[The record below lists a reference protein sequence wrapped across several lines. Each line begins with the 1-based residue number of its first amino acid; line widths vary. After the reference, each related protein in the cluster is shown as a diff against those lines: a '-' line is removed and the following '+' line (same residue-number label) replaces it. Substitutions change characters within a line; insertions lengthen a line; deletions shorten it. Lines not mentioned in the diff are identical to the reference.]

1 MGIKKYREAAGMNQK
16 DLADKL
22 NVNQTAVSM
31 WETGKVTPRYDKLAK
46 MAQMFGCSIEDLMKK
61 EE

>member
-1 MGIKKYREAAGMNQK
+1 MGIKKYREAAGMSQQG
-16 DLADKL
+16 LADEIGVKRST
-22 NVNQTAVSM
+22 VAM
-31 WETGKVTPRYDKLAK
+31 WETGQALPRPDKLVK